1 MTDMDVHIHSVD
13 GNQMAAKI
21 TGKFEMGGQSFDFT
35 AIAFGRIGGQNIGAK
50 LADETISRLR
60 SLGHDPDEVIDTLQT
75 NLVRGNLNLPP
86 DLKRETFADD

>member
-1 MTDMDVHIHSVD
+1 MTNLDVSIESVD

-21 TGKFEMGGQSFDFT
+21 TGKFEVDGRSFGFT

-50 LADETISRLR
+50 ITDQTLSDLR
-60 SLGHDPDEVIDTLQT
+60 ALGHDPDEIIDTLQA

-86 DLKRETFADD
+86 NLKRETFADG

>member
-1 MTDMDVHIHSVD
+1 MMDVHVDSVD

-21 TGKFEMGGQSFDFT
+21 IGRFEMGGRSFGFT

-50 LADETISRLR
+50 LTDKTLSELR
-60 SLGHDPDEVIDTLQT
+60 SLGHDTDEVIDTLQA

-86 DLKRETFADD
+86 GLKRETFADG